1 MTNIVLVENRKL
13 YILFCSRTIMEIS
26 RIFEEWNAYALRRVL
41 VQREVD
47 LEAIERN
54 SHSKIV
60 AITGIRRCGKSS
72 VLMLLAQKLTNEG
85 KRVCYVNV
93 EDSRLGAEKDVL
105 DQILKWFGDDGFMLL
120 DEITSADDWS
130 GWLARTHELLKGK
143 LHLVVGSSRRSL
155 VVPSKPLRG
164 RILSVE
170 LFPLSFKELLTF
182 RHIDVE
188 STTAGR
194 GKLERALSE
203 YLKFGGFPEV
213 VLAVDEIDKV
223 RILDSYFK
231 DIVGLDVAEVS
242 HEDPTTVATFSRC
255 VIQSTYFSAS
265 KCLNFFKSLGYKI
278 GKEKLLQL
286 EKYSEAGYLFFF
298 VPVFSHSVKARSV
311 YPRKAYCGDGGFSYA
326 TTGKTD
332 WGKLYENA
340 VFLELKRRLKDQE
353 ICYWRNKAGEEVDFV
368 VKRGVEVNEAFQVV
382 YDLSSAATES
392 REVSGLIS
400 CIQELKPSTSLIL
413 TKNVSGTR
421 KVGAST
427 IRFKPLI
434 DWLIEQ

>member
-1 MTNIVLVENRKL
+1 
-13 YILFCSRTIMEIS
+13 MEIS
-26 RIFEEWNAYALRRVL
+26 RIFEEWNTYALRKVL
-41 VQREVD
+41 VQRDVD

-54 SHSKIV
+54 SQSKIV

-72 VLMLLAQKLTNEG
+72 VLMLLAQKLANEG

-93 EDSRLGAEKDVL
+93 EDSRLGDEKDVL
-105 DQILKWFGDDGFMLL
+105 DQILKWFGDGGFMLL
-120 DEITSADDWS
+120 DEITSANDWV

-164 RILSVE
+164 RILSLE
-170 LFPLSFKELLTF
+170 LFPLSFKEFLTF
-182 RHIDVE
+182 RRIDIE
-188 STTAGR
+188 TTTAGR
-194 GKLERALSE
+194 GRLERALSE

-213 VLAVDEIDKV
+213 VLAEEEMDKI

-231 DIVGLDVAEVS
+231 DIVGLDVAEIS
-242 HEDPTTVATFSRC
+242 HEDPTTVATFGRC

-286 EKYSEAGYLFFF
+286 EKYAEAGYLFFF
-298 VPVFSHSVKARSV
+298 VPVYSHSIKTRSL
-311 YPRKAYCGDGGFSYA
+311 YPRKAYCGDVGFSYA
-326 TTGKTD
+326 ATGKTD
-332 WGKLYENA
+332 WGRLYENV
-340 VFLELKRRLKDQE
+340 VFLELKRRLKNLE
-353 ICYWRNKAGEEVDFV
+353 ICYWRNKVGEEVDFV
-368 VKRGVEVNEAFQVV
+368 LKHGSEVNEAYQVV
-382 YDLSSAATES
+382 YDLSSAATEG

-400 CIQELKPSTSLIL
+400 CLQELKPSTSLIL
-413 TKNVSGTR
+413 TKDISENR
-421 KVGAST
+421 KVGNYT
-427 IRFKPLI
+427 IKFKPLI

>member
-1 MTNIVLVENRKL
+1 
-13 YILFCSRTIMEIS
+13 MEVS
-26 RIFEEWNAYALRRVL
+26 GIFEEWNTYALKRVL
-41 VQREVD
+41 VQRKVD
-47 LEAIERN
+47 LDAIERN

-60 AITGIRRCGKSS
+60 AVTGIRRCGKSS
-72 VLMLLAQKLTNEG
+72 VLMLLTQKLARER

-105 DQILKWFGDDGFMLL
+105 DQILKWFGDEGFLLL
-120 DEITSADDWS
+120 DEITSANDWS

-170 LFPLSFKELLTF
+170 LFPLSFKEFLTF
-182 RHIDVE
+182 RNIAVE
-188 STTAGR
+188 RTTAGR
-194 GKLERALSE
+194 GKMERALSQF
-203 YLKFGGFPEV
+203 LKFGGFPEV
-213 VLAVDEIDKV
+213 VLAEDEMDKV

-242 HEDPTTVATFSRC
+242 HEDPTTVATFGRC

-298 VPVFSHSVKARSV
+298 VPVVSHSIKARSI
-311 YPRKAYCGDGGFSYA
+311 YPRKAYCGDVGFSYA
-326 TTGKTD
+326 ATGKTD
-332 WGKLYENA
+332 WGRLYENA
-340 VFLELKRRLKDQE
+340 VFLELKRRVKDRE
-353 ICYWRNKAGEEVDFV
+353 ICYWRNKAGDEVDFV
-368 VKRGVEVNEAFQVV
+368 VKRGSDVDQAYQVV
-382 YDLSSAATES
+382 YDLSNAETER
-392 REVSGLIS
+392 REVAGLLS
-400 CIQELKPSTSLIL
+400 CIKELKPTASLIL
-413 TKNVSGTR
+413 TQNISETR
-421 KVGAST
+421 KLGEHTVK
-427 IRFKPLI
+427 FKPLI
-434 DWLIEQ
+434 DWLIEEIE

>member
-1 MTNIVLVENRKL
+1 
-13 YILFCSRTIMEIS
+13 MESS
-26 RIFEEWNAYALRRVL
+26 RIFEEWNTYALRKAL
-41 VQREVD
+41 VQRNVNLD
-47 LEAIERN
+47 AIERN
-54 SHSKIV
+54 SQSKIV

-72 VLMLLAQKLTNEG
+72 ILMLLAQKLAHEG
-85 KRVCYVNV
+85 KKVCYVNV
-93 EDSRLGAEKDVL
+93 EDSRLGAEKDIL
-105 DQILKWFGDDGFMLL
+105 DQILKWFGDEGFLLL
-120 DEITSADDWS
+120 DEVTSANDWS
-130 GWLARTHELLKGK
+130 GWLARTHELLKGR

-164 RILSVE
+164 RILPVE
-170 LFPLSFKELLTF
+170 LFPLSFKEFLVF

-188 STTAGR
+188 RTTAGR
-194 GKLERALSE
+194 GRLERALSE

-213 VLAVDEIDKV
+213 VLAEDVMDKL

-242 HEDPTTVATFSRC
+242 HEDPSTVATFGRC

-298 VPVFSHSVKARSV
+298 VPVFSHSIKARSV
-311 YPRKAYCGDGGFSYA
+311 YPRKAYCGDVGFSYA
-326 TTGKTD
+326 TTGKID

-353 ICYWRNKAGEEVDFV
+353 ICYWRNKAGGGSWFF
-368 VKRGVEVNEAFQVV
+368 G
-382 YDLSSAATES
+382 
-392 REVSGLIS
+392 
-400 CIQELKPSTSLIL
+400 
-413 TKNVSGTR
+413 
-421 KVGAST
+421 
-427 IRFKPLI
+427 
-434 DWLIEQ
+434 

>member
-1 MTNIVLVENRKL
+1 
-13 YILFCSRTIMEIS
+13 MEIS
-26 RIFEEWNAYALRRVL
+26 GIFDEWNTYARRRAL
-41 VQREVD
+41 IQREVD
-47 LEAIERN
+47 LAAIERN

-72 VLMLLAQKLTNEG
+72 VLMLLAQKLANEG

-93 EDSRLGAEKDVL
+93 EDSRLGAEKEVL
-105 DQILKWFGDDGFMLL
+105 DQILKWFGDEGFMLL
-120 DEITSADDWS
+120 DEITSADDWD
-130 GWLARTHELLKGK
+130 GWLARTHELLKGR

-170 LFPLSFKELLTF
+170 LFPLSFKEFLTF
-182 RHIDVE
+182 KHIDVE
-188 STTAGR
+188 RTTAGR
-194 GKLERALSE
+194 GKLERAFSE

-213 VLAVDEIDKV
+213 VLAEDMLDKV

-242 HEDPTTVATFSRC
+242 HEDPTTVATFGRC

-265 KCLNFFKSLGYKI
+265 KCLNFFKSLGYRI
-278 GKEKLLQL
+278 GKDKLLQL
-286 EKYSEAGYLFFF
+286 EKYAEAAYLFFF
-298 VPVFSHSVKARSV
+298 VPVFSHSIKAHSV
-311 YPRKAYCGDGGFSYA
+311 YPRKAYCGDVGFSYA
-326 TTGKTD
+326 ATGKTD

-340 VFLELKRRLKDQE
+340 VFLELKRRLKDRE
-353 ICYWRNKAGEEVDFV
+353 ICYWRNKIGEEVDFV
-368 VKRGVEVNEAFQVV
+368 VKRGSDSEEAFQVV

-392 REVSGLIS
+392 REVAGLIS

-413 TKNVSGTR
+413 TKDISETR
-421 KVGAST
+421 KVGGST
-427 IRFKPLI
+427 FRFKPLI
-434 DWLIEQ
+434 DWLIE

>member
-1 MTNIVLVENRKL
+1 
-13 YILFCSRTIMEIS
+13 MEAS
-26 RIFEEWNAYALRRVL
+26 GIFEEWNTYAQRRVL
-41 VQREVD
+41 VKREVN
-47 LEAIERN
+47 LEDIERN
-54 SHSKIV
+54 SYSKIV
-60 AITGIRRCGKSS
+60 AVTGIRRCGKSS
-72 VLMLLAQKLTNEG
+72 VLMLLAQKLANEG

-105 DQILKWFGDDGFMLL
+105 DQILKWFGDEGFMLL
-120 DEITSADDWS
+120 DEITSAKDWT

-164 RILSVE
+164 RILALE
-170 LFPLSFKELLTF
+170 LFPLSFKEFLTF
-182 RHIDVE
+182 RHIGIE

-194 GKLERALSE
+194 GRLERALSE

-213 VLAVDEIDKV
+213 VLAGDEMDKI
-223 RILDSYFK
+223 RILESYFK
-231 DIVGLDVAEVS
+231 DIVGLDVADVA
-242 HEDPTTVATFSRC
+242 HEDPTTVSTFGRC

-298 VPVFSHSVKARSV
+298 VPVYSHSVKARSV
-311 YPRKAYCGDGGFSYA
+311 YPRKAYCGDVGFSYV

-340 VFLELKRRLKDQE
+340 AFLELKRRLKDRE
-353 ICYWRNKAGEEVDFV
+353 ICYWRNKVGEETDFV
-368 VKRGVEVNEAFQVV
+368 VKRGGVAEEAFQVV
-382 YDLSSAATES
+382 YDLSSAETEN
-392 REVSGLIS
+392 REVAGLMS
-400 CIQELKPSTSLIL
+400 CIHELKPSASLIL
-413 TKNVSGTR
+413 TRDVSATR
-421 KVGAST
+421 KVGALT
-427 IRFKPLI
+427 IKFKPLV
-434 DWLIEQ
+434 DWLLEE

>member
-1 MTNIVLVENRKL
+1 
-13 YILFCSRTIMEIS
+13 MEIS
-26 RIFEEWNAYALRRVL
+26 GIFEEWNTYAQRRIL
-41 VQREVD
+41 VKREVD

-72 VLMLLAQKLTNEG
+72 VLMLLAQKLAKEG
-85 KRVCYVNV
+85 KKVCYVNV
-93 EDSRLGAEKDVL
+93 EDSRLGGEKDVL
-105 DQILKWFGDDGFMLL
+105 DQILKWFGDEGFMLL
-120 DEITSADDWS
+120 DEITSANDWS
-130 GWLARTHELLKGK
+130 GWLARTHELLKGR

-164 RILSVE
+164 RILPVE
-170 LFPLSFKELLTF
+170 LFPLSFKEFLTF
-182 RHIDVE
+182 RNIGVE
-188 STTAGR
+188 RTTAGR

-213 VLAVDEIDKV
+213 VLAGDELDKV

-242 HEDPTTVATFSRC
+242 HEDPTTVATFGRC

-265 KCLNFFKSLGYKI
+265 KCLNFFKSLGYRI

-311 YPRKAYCGDGGFSYA
+311 YPRKAYCGDVGFSYV

-340 VFLELKRRLKDQE
+340 VFLELKRRLKDRE
-353 ICYWRNKAGEEVDFV
+353 ICYWRNKVGEEVDFV
-368 VKRGVEVNEAFQVV
+368 VKRGSVVDEACQVV
-382 YDLSSAATES
+382 YNLSDTKTEN
-392 REVSGLIS
+392 REVAGLIS
-400 CIQELKPSTSLIL
+400 CIHELKPGASLIL
-413 TKNVSGTR
+413 TKDVSETR
-421 KVGAST
+421 KVGALT
-427 IRFKPLI
+427 INFKPLV
-434 DWLIEQ
+434 DWLLEE

>member
-1 MTNIVLVENRKL
+1 M
-13 YILFCSRTIMEIS
+13 RTVMDVS
-26 RIFEEWNAYALRRVL
+26 DIFEEWNSYALRRVL
-41 VQREVD
+41 VQREMD
-47 LEAIERN
+47 LDVIVRN
-54 SHSKIV
+54 SRSKIV

-72 VLMLLAQKLTNEG
+72 VLMLLAQRLVNEG

-93 EDSRLGAEKDVL
+93 EDSRLGTEKDLL
-105 DQILKWFGDDGFMLL
+105 DKILKWFGDDGFMLL

-130 GWLARTHELLKGK
+130 GWLARTHELLKGR

-155 VVPSKPLRG
+155 VVPDKPLRG

-170 LFPLSFKELLTF
+170 LFPLSFKEFLAF
-182 RHIDVE
+182 KNIGVE
-188 STTAGR
+188 RTTAGR

-213 VLAVDEIDKV
+213 VLAEDDMDKI

-242 HEDPTTVATFSRC
+242 HEDPTTVATFGRC

-286 EKYSEAGYLFFF
+286 EKYAEAGYLFFF
-298 VPVFSHSVKARSV
+298 VPVFSHSVKVRSV
-311 YPRKAYCGDGGFSYA
+311 YPRKAYCGDVGFSYA
-326 TTGKTD
+326 ATGKTD

-340 VFLELKRRLKDQE
+340 VFLELKRRLKDRE
-353 ICYWRNKAGEEVDFV
+353 ICYWRNKIGEEVDFV
-368 VKRGVEVNEAFQVV
+368 VKRGSEVDEACQVV
-382 YDLSSAATES
+382 YDLRSAETES
-392 REVSGLIS
+392 REVAGLMS

-413 TKNVSGTR
+413 TKDVSETR
-421 KVGAST
+421 KIGAFE

-434 DWLIEQ
+434 DWLIEE

>member
-1 MTNIVLVENRKL
+1 
-13 YILFCSRTIMEIS
+13 MEIS
-26 RIFEEWNAYALRRVL
+26 GIFEEWNAYALRRVL

-47 LEAIERN
+47 LKAIERN

-72 VLMLLAQKLTNEG
+72 VLMLLAQKLANEG

-105 DQILKWFGDDGFMLL
+105 DQILKWFGDTGFMLL
-120 DEITSADDWS
+120 DEITSAYDWS

-170 LFPLSFKELLTF
+170 LFPLSFKEFLTF

-188 STTAGR
+188 CTTAGR
-194 GKLERALSE
+194 GKLERALCE

-231 DIVGLDVAEVS
+231 DIVGLDVAEIS
-242 HEDPTTVATFSRC
+242 HEDPTTVATFGRC

-298 VPVFSHSVKARSV
+298 VPVLSHSVKARSV
-311 YPRKAYCGDGGFSYA
+311 YPRKAYCGDNGFSYA
-326 TTGKTD
+326 TTWKTD

-353 ICYWRNKAGEEVDFV
+353 ICYWRNKAGKEVDFV

-382 YDLSSAATES
+382 YDLSSAATEN
-392 REVSGLIS
+392 REVLGLIS

-413 TKNVSGTR
+413 TKNVSETR
-421 KVGAST
+421 KIGAST